1 MCGWD
6 SGNERKSRPTCM
18 RPQRAQWDWD
28 AVDDPL
34 QESFA
39 MFFHLDGHRSVQ
51 RKRRFQYFQ
60 CHFSTAVSWTYTLCP
75 TSLCWNQPLLRG
87 ENRELI
93 LWMSE
98 ASQRASLVP
107 AAVASPWSEGQ
118 PHPAGQWGK
127 WGNDCSLFENVPLF
141 KAVFLPWA
149 HVPAGSFLQGL
160 GCKMRPQGQAQKDC
174 RVPRLFLWMAALTRR
189 YNDSLCS

>member
-1 MCGWD
+1 MKGKAGQHVWD
-6 SGNERKSRPTCM
+6 LREPSETEMLWMTHSRKALQCFSIWMDTGVSRGK
-18 RPQRAQWDWD
+18 
-28 AVDDPL
+28 
-34 QESFA
+34 S
-39 MFFHLDGHRSVQ
+39 
-51 RKRRFQYFQ
+51 RFQYFQ

-87 ENRELI
+87 ENGELI

-127 WGNDCSLFENVPLF
+127 WGNYCSLFENVPLF